1 MISFNGKEN
10 GMYRLKHSPALVVA
24 LITIGVVIGIVLTTS
39 FNFDSK
45 TVAGPMDGKIYTEA
59 TESSDSQVTAAN
71 FNPNKLFTS
80 IVEKVRPTIVSIY
93 TTKTIKMPENP
104 FFFFFRDFGGP
115 GMNPHEQNR
124 QPELK
129 EHGLGSGI
137 IISSDGYILTN
148 NHVVEDVD
156 ELKVKLIDNSEY
168 VAKVIG
174 TDPSTDIALIKI
186 DAKNLPVAVLGNS
199 DDLKIGEWVLAIGN
213 PLNLTSTVTAGIV
226 SALHRNI
233 NILRGKNNVSSI
245 ENFIQT
251 DAAINPGNSGGA
263 LVNMKGQVIGVN
275 SAIATNTRYYMGYGF
290 AVPINIAKAV
300 VDDIIKYG
308 KVRRGYLGVY
318 IQDVTPV
325 TAKGVKLDKPRGVFV
340 TSVIKGGA
348 ADKAGIKEGDV
359 ILAVNGKEVN
369 RTNELQAK
377 IGMMNPGDKVKLTIW
392 RDGKKMTITATL
404 QAQGNETGSVTS
416 ETKKISKKVDLG
428 MTLLDLTDE
437 QKKDLEIKGGALVT
451 DVRDFSAASQAR
463 IVPGD
468 VIIEVEGKKVKSVAD
483 FYKKVNK
490 FKPGDVIKVK
500 LRTKQGNEKFDRLV
514 FLEIPQK
521 KKEK

>member
-1 MISFNGKEN
+1 
-10 GMYRLKHSPALVVA
+10 MYRLKHSPALVIA
-24 LITIGVVIGIVLTTS
+24 LIAIGVIFGVVLTTS
-39 FNFDSK
+39 FNLDSK

-59 TESSDSQVTAAN
+59 TGSSDSQVTAAT

-93 TTKTIKMPENP
+93 TTKTVKMPENP
-104 FFFFFRDFGGP
+104 FFFFFKDFGGP
-115 GMNPHEQNR
+115 GMGMNPHGQNR

-156 ELKVKLIDNSEY
+156 ELRVKLIDNSEY
-168 VAKVIG
+168 DAKVVG

-226 SALHRNI
+226 SALHRSI
-233 NILRGKNNVSSI
+233 NILRRNNVRSI

-275 SAIATNTRYYMGYGF
+275 SAIATNTSYYMGYGF

-318 IQDVTPV
+318 ISEVTPV

-340 TSVIKGGA
+340 TSVIKGSA

-359 ILAVNGKEVN
+359 ILAVNGKPVN

-377 IGMMNPGDKVKLTIW
+377 IGVMNPGDKVKLTIW
-392 RDGKKMTITATL
+392 RDGKEMTITATL
-404 QAQGNETGSVTS
+404 KAQGNEESGITS
-416 ETKKISKKVDLG
+416 ETKEISKKVDLG
-428 MTLLDLTDE
+428 MTLRDLTDE

-451 DVRDFSAASQAR
+451 NVQDFSAASQAR

-490 FKPGDVIKVK
+490 FKPGDVIKLK

-521 KKEK
+521 KKNK

>member
-1 MISFNGKEN
+1 
-10 GMYRLKHSPALVVA
+10 MYRLKHSPALVVA

-39 FNFDSK
+39 FNLDSK
-45 TVAGPMDGKIYTEA
+45 TVAGPMNGKIYTEA
-59 TESSDSQVTAAN
+59 SGNSDSQVTAAT
-71 FNPNKLFTS
+71 FNPNQLFTS

-93 TTKTIKMPENP
+93 TTKTVKMPENP
-104 FFFFFRDFGGP
+104 FFYFFKDFGFGGP
-115 GMNPHEQNR
+115 GMGMNPHQQNR

-137 IISSDGYILTN
+137 IISKDGYILTN

-156 ELKVKLIDNSEY
+156 ELRVKLIDNSEY
-168 VAKVIG
+168 TAKVIG

-233 NILRGKNNVSSI
+233 NILRGRNNVRSI

-275 SAIATNTRYYMGYGF
+275 SAIATNTSYYMGYGF

-340 TSVIKGGA
+340 TSVIKGSA

-359 ILAVNGKEVN
+359 ILAVNGKPVN

-377 IGMMNPGDKVKLTIW
+377 IGIMNPGDKVKLTIW
-392 RDGKKMTITATL
+392 RNGKEMTITATL
-404 QAQGNETGSVTS
+404 KAQGNEEGVTTS
-416 ETKKISKKVDLG
+416 ESKKVEKKVDLG
-428 MTLLDLTDE
+428 MTLRDLTDE
-437 QKKDLEIKGGALVT
+437 QKKDLEVKGGALVT
-451 DVRDFSAASQAR
+451 NVQDFSAASQAR

-490 FKPGDVIKVK
+490 FKPGDVIKLK

-521 KKEK
+521 KSK